1 MIFIRNGRLVEAE
14 ASGSMV
20 RHGIRYFLYDG
31 EPFTWA
37 VGAFEDRAHLS
48 RTLAKLGT
56 RHRAHIRPGMWAV
69 LPSSVRQ
76 VEAVAGSRWWDTQG
90 AELKVSVIVAVCGT
104 EEQAQKVATTLENY
118 RLAQIEAKRQ
128 LKKEIFS

>member
-14 ASGSMV
+14 ASGVMV
-20 RHGIRYFLYDG
+20 RSGVRYYILDG
-31 EPFTWA
+31 EPFA
-37 VGAFEDRAHLS
+37 YAAGAFDDREHLS

-69 LPSSVRQ
+69 LSSSVRQ

-128 LKKEIFS
+128 LEKEIFG

>member
-14 ASGSMV
+14 AFGSMV
-20 RHGIRYFLYDG
+20 RHGIRYFIYGG

-56 RHRAHIRPGMWAV
+56 RTRAHIRPGMWAV
-69 LPSSVRQ
+69 LHSGVRMI
-76 VEAVAGSRWWDTQG
+76 EAVAGRLWYDATG
-90 AELKVSVIVAVCGT
+90 AEFKTAALVAVCGT
-104 EEQAQKVATTLENY
+104 EMQARKVATTLENY
-118 RLAQIEAKRQ
+118 RLARIEAKRQ
-128 LKKEIFS
+128 LEKEIFG

>member
-20 RHGIRYFLYDG
+20 RHGIRYFIYGG

-56 RHRAHIRPGMWAV
+56 RTRAHIRPGMWAV
-69 LPSSVRQ
+69 LPYSVRQ
-76 VEAVAGSRWWDTQG
+76 VEAVAGSRWYGATG
-90 AELKVSVIVAVCGT
+90 AEFKTAALVAVCGT
-104 EEQAQKVATTLENY
+104 EEQAQKVATALENY

-128 LKKEIFS
+128 LEKEIFG